1 MFRIHLIALY
11 CLALACT
18 SLASQ
23 DTQSVFQEP
32 TPLARAHAH
41 NDYRHH
47 RPLLDALAH
56 GFTSVEADVFLV
68 DDQLL
73 VAHDRHE
80 IRAHRTLQALYLDP
94 LRERIKRNG
103 GSVYGK
109 PGRFILL
116 IDFKTEAESTYAL
129 LHKVLSEYR
138 ECFTSFTPDGRQ
150 ERAVLAVVSG
160 NRPRETMAAQQLR
173 YAGCDGRLSDL
184 RSDVS
189 ADLVPMISDN
199 WGSHF
204 TWRGNGPMPAEEYAK
219 LREVV
224 DLAHEK
230 KRVVRFWATPDR
242 PSPEREALWNALV
255 SADVD
260 VINTD
265 DLCGLQQFLLARL
278 KDAESK

>member
-1 MFRIHLIALY
+1 MLRTHLVLLC
-11 CLALACT
+11 CLTSAYT
-18 SLASQ
+18 SLAAQ
-23 DTQSVFQEP
+23 NTQSVFPEP
-32 TPLARAHAH
+32 TPLAKAHAH

-56 GFTSVEADVFLV
+56 GFTSVEADVFRV

-94 LRERIKRNG
+94 LRERIKQNG

-109 PGRFILL
+109 AGRFILL

-129 LHKVLSEYR
+129 LHKVLSQYR

-150 ERAVLAVVSG
+150 ERAILVVVSG
-160 NRPRETMAAQQLR
+160 NRPRETMAAQPLR

-184 RSDVS
+184 KSDVS
-189 ADLVPMISDN
+189 ADLIPMISDN

-204 TWRGNGPMPAEEYAK
+204 TWRGNGPMPPEEYTK

-242 PSPEREALWNALV
+242 PSPAREALWNTLV

-265 DLCGLQQFLLARL
+265 DLCGLQHYLLARL
-278 KDAESK
+278 KDAASP

>member
-1 MFRIHLIALY
+1 MIRSGLILLS
-11 CLALACT
+11 CLS
-18 SLASQ
+18 SLSMASQ
-23 DTQSVFQEP
+23 NTESHVPEP
-32 TPLARAHAH
+32 TPLAKAHAH

-68 DDQLL
+68 DGQLL

-94 LRERIKRNG
+94 LKRRIGRNG
-103 GSVYGK
+103 GTVYAKG
-109 PGRFILL
+109 GRFTLL
-116 IDFKTEAESTYAL
+116 IDFKSEAESTYAE
-129 LHKVLSEYR
+129 LHRVLSQYKA
-138 ECFTSFTPDGRQ
+138 CFTSFTPQGRQ
-150 ERAVLAVVSG
+150 ERAILAVVSG
-160 NRPRETMAAQQLR
+160 NRPRATMAAQALR

-184 RSDVS
+184 ESTAS

-204 TWRGNGPMPAEEYAK
+204 KWRGQGPMPAS
-219 LREVV
+219 
-224 DLAHEK
+224 EK
-230 KRVVRFWATPDR
+230 KKLSDIVRLSHDKGRLVRFWATPDT
-242 PSPEREALWNALV
+242 PSAEREAMWNTLV

-265 DLCGLQQFLLARL
+265 DLCGLQQYLLSRL
-278 KDAESK
+278 DVQE

>member
-1 MFRIHLIALY
+1 MIRSGLVFLCSVSVQCMALQN
-11 CLALACT
+11 
-18 SLASQ
+18 SQ
-23 DTQSVFQEP
+23 SMSQEP
-32 TPLARAHAH
+32 TPLAKAHAH

-68 DDQLL
+68 DGQLL

-103 GSVYGK
+103 GSVYAQG
-109 PGRFILL
+109 GRFTLL
-116 IDFKTEAESTYAL
+116 IDFKSEAESTYAQ
-129 LHKVLSEYR
+129 LHVVLSEYKA
-138 ECFTSFTPDGRQ
+138 CFTSFTPEGRQ
-150 ERAVLAVVSG
+150 ERAILAVVSG
-160 NRPRETMAAQQLR
+160 NRPRATMDAQALR

-184 RSDVS
+184 KSGAS
-189 ADLVPMISDN
+189 ADLIPMISDN

-204 TWRGNGPMPAEEYAK
+204 KWRGQGPMPASEKTK
-219 LREVV
+219 LADIVRLSH
-224 DLAHEK
+224 DKGRL
-230 KRVVRFWATPDR
+230 VRFWATPDT
-242 PSPEREALWNALV
+242 PSAQRQAMWNALV

-265 DLCGLQQFLLARL
+265 DLCGLQQYLLARSVPQ
-278 KDAESK
+278 E

>member
-1 MFRIHLIALY
+1 MFRNCLISLY
-11 CLALACT
+11 CLTSACT

-23 DTQSVFQEP
+23 NTQSVFQEP
-32 TPLARAHAH
+32 TPLAKAHAH

-56 GFTSVEADVFLV
+56 GFTSVEADIFLR
-68 DDQLL
+68 DGQLL

-94 LRERIKRNG
+94 LRERIKQNG
-103 GSVYGK
+103 GSVYRK
-109 PGRFILL
+109 PGGFILL
-116 IDFKTEAESTYAL
+116 IDFKTEAESTYAV
-129 LHKVLSEYR
+129 LHKVLSQYR

-184 RSDVS
+184 KSDVA

-204 TWRGNGPMPAEEYAK
+204 TWRGNGPMPGEEYAK
-219 LREVV
+219 LTEVV
-224 DLAHEK
+224 RLSHEK

-242 PSPEREALWNALV
+242 PSAEREALWNALM

-265 DLCGLQQFLLARL
+265 DLCGLQQYLLARP
-278 KDAESK
+278 KDADSK